1 MNSHYFGTS
10 YAPRSGESTLDEIEA
25 PRELLKRKIEE
36 FRLLQAVVESAKP
49 AKDGQYF
56 IPASVFDAIQERLT
70 A

>member
-1 MNSHYFGTS
+1 MRE
-10 YAPRSGESTLDEIEA
+10 PIEA
-25 PRELLKRKIEE
+25 PRELLNRKIEE

-49 AKDGQYF
+49 TKDGQYV